1 MMHVY
6 SFYMFILIV
15 LLKLKLLLALVRSS
29 HSILQNV
36 SVYYHYIFFKHTVF
50 VLVRMSLSK
59 GSIMIIGQIIIIG
72 LLIID
77 SDSLCTTY
85 ELDLSILKYII

>member
-50 VLVRMSLSK
+50 VLVLSK

-85 ELDLSILKYII
+85 ELDLLILKYII